1 MSRAC
6 CMDKSEVFA
15 AIARLRRYTWPHS
28 LGNDVLTVIEAYEEL
43 VTSVTNAEITAV
55 TAPKRDRAEYMRQYR
70 AKKVAA
76 AKTL

>member
-1 MSRAC
+1 
-6 CMDKSEVFA
+6 MDKSEVFA

-70 AKKVAA
+70 AKKAA
-76 AKTL
+76 AKS